1 MLPAILY
8 PGCRVVPPG
17 RTSCSQETQP
27 RPSSTCRFHKNPGSW
42 KFSKKRSNFQTLAF
56 RNSVLAALSA
66 DIDKQ
71 EEPEAEK
78 CAWKDYWGNLV
89 RSPFGYQS
97 FPIEDPGY
105 EGPNL
110 RDQERWVKFSP
121 HVGLVGKRKAL
132 PYAFKR
138 LLEPPSTLII
148 VRARRPLGIVFEM
161 DDAGLVRVVELV
173 RSSRAAQ
180 QSAVARLGADP
191 DSGAYPRVGD
201 VLRAVTATT
210 MDWGARAALLGDLS
224 GSERRVVLFG
234 ADGQP
239 WPEVQSALRSGLVAD
254 GDVEMVLDAPAR
266 APPAEELEREAGRA
280 ALQPAAADTVP
291 GALGEAD
298 SFNLL
303 ALATASTVIGLI
315 LAGFT

>member
-1 MLPAILY
+1 
-8 PGCRVVPPG
+8 
-17 RTSCSQETQP
+17 
-27 RPSSTCRFHKNPGSW
+27 
-42 KFSKKRSNFQTLAF
+42 
-56 RNSVLAALSA
+56 
-66 DIDKQ
+66 
-71 EEPEAEK
+71 
-78 CAWKDYWGNLV
+78 
-89 RSPFGYQS
+89 
-97 FPIEDPGY
+97 
-105 EGPNL
+105 
-110 RDQERWVKFSP
+110 
-121 HVGLVGKRKAL
+121 
-132 PYAFKR
+132 
-138 LLEPPSTLII
+138 
-148 VRARRPLGIVFEM
+148 M

-254 GDVEMVLDAPAR
+254 GDVEMVLERPGEGSASAQWR
-266 APPAEELEREAGRA
+266 VAPAEELEREAGRA